1 MISFTLNGKLHKA
14 QEILPS
20 TTLLDYLRNEL
31 KLTGTKEGCAEG
43 DCGACTVVRVNYK
56 GDTHPF
62 QAINSCLVQIG
73 QVDGLE
79 ILTIEG
85 LVPINMGSLTPVQEK
100 MASANGTQCGFC
112 TPGFICAL
120 FALGQSEEKICDNV
134 IHDALAG
141 NLCRCTGYRPIIE
154 AAREGCQK
162 PIEYRP
168 LQPPKA
174 KTKHRVGGQNF
185 YAPKTLKNLTLL
197 RSRYPEAMLLAGGTD
212 LGLSISKERQQP
224 ENIIHIA
231 QVKELRE
238 ITETNSDITIGSAV
252 TFSEFLPSIK
262 RLYPSFGKI
271 IHRFGSRQIRNLCTL
286 GGNIGN
292 ASPIADAPPC
302 LMALGATLVLADTFN
317 NREIDFANFFIDYKK
332 TDLKPSEVIKSISI
346 PKLKSNQVFRAYK
359 VSKRFDQDISSVIGA
374 FFIEIS
380 NEQITKARVVFGGMA
395 SKTRHATTAEKC
407 LTDKIWSEET
417 AIKASKLITRD
428 FVPISDQRASA
439 KYRTNVASNLFVRF
453 WRELNKQEQD
463 LEVVSL
469 S

>member
-1 MISFTLNGKLHKA
+1 
-14 QEILPS
+14 
-20 TTLLDYLRNEL
+20 
-31 KLTGTKEGCAEG
+31 
-43 DCGACTVVRVNYK
+43 
-56 GDTHPF
+56 
-62 QAINSCLVQIG
+62 
-73 QVDGLE
+73 
-79 ILTIEG
+79 
-85 LVPINMGSLTPVQEK
+85 
-100 MASANGTQCGFC
+100 
-112 TPGFICAL
+112 
-120 FALGQSEEKICDNV
+120 
-134 IHDALAG
+134 
-141 NLCRCTGYRPIIE
+141 
-154 AAREGCQK
+154 
-162 PIEYRP
+162 
-168 LQPPKA
+168 
-174 KTKHRVGGQNF
+174 
-185 YAPKTLKNLTLL
+185 
-197 RSRYPEAMLLAGGTD
+197 
-212 LGLSISKERQQP
+212 
-224 ENIIHIA
+224 
-231 QVKELRE
+231 
-238 ITETNSDITIGSAV
+238 
-252 TFSEFLPSIK
+252 
-262 RLYPSFGKI
+262 
-271 IHRFGSRQIRNLCTL
+271 
-286 GGNIGN
+286 
-292 ASPIADAPPC
+292 
-302 LMALGATLVLADTFN
+302 MALGATLLLADTFN